1 MTTREY
7 IGMNAGQTSFMFSS
21 QRGENSLV
29 PEVLTA
35 RYGAIKRTLDI
46 QTWRTAEQI
55 KKITEQLAREETLLA
70 DLSAKVYDGV
80 STAPNHILSAEQLP
94 AKSPLLVIECVDP
107 GDVSQGLIDM
117 KIRETGIKNRNGIVV
132 LVVRDNLHV
141 DIVSENPTF
150 DLITRLQYATHLRGV
165 DVIMPAFTPSDL
177 LDRVDSETK
186 SPILTT
192 LETEASCYID
202 TREQLLESRVPSAC
216 TFVEVSAKSQ

>member
-1 MTTREY
+1 MTTGEY
-7 IGMNAGQTSFMFSS
+7 IGMNAGQASFMFSS

-70 DLSAKVYDGV
+70 DLNSKVYDGV

-165 DVIMPAFTPSDL
+165 DVIMPAFTSSDL
-177 LDRVDSETK
+177 LNRVDSETK
-186 SPILTT
+186 GPILTT

-202 TREQLLESRVPSAC
+202 TREQLLEGRISSAC
-216 TFVEVSAKSQ
+216 KFVEVSAKSQ